1 MQAALPFF
9 IADGAQSQGQQF
21 LRLQYGINIAG
32 IPLRI
37 TKGSIRQCFGDA
49 GRLYAQCV
57 SCLCHGCRGLVQHND
72 MVSQTFFL
80 QVCFCFFKGH
90 FPTSPLLFGNG
101 PDPCGQTSCTFNAG
115 IRNNDHRTGRLNFI
129 QICKHLHLQ
138 LVVVQNIALA
148 GKVSLFPPPLQ
159 RNRYPAF
166 RGRWRQPV
174 PPVLRCSF
182 YSPLS
187 LMNRS
192 LFDIIIKF
200 L

>member
-32 IPLRI
+32 ITLRI
-37 TKGSIRQCFGDA
+37 TKGSSRQRFGNT

-72 MVSQTFFL
+72 MVSQTFFF
-80 QVCFCFFKGH
+80 QVCFCFFKGP

-101 PDPCGQTSCTFNAG
+101 PDPCRQTSCTFNAG
-115 IRNNDHRTGRLNFI
+115 IRNDDHRTGRLYFI

-138 LVVVQNIALA
+138 LVVV
-148 GKVSLFPPPLQ
+148 
-159 RNRYPAF
+159 
-166 RGRWRQPV
+166 
-174 PPVLRCSF
+174 
-182 YSPLS
+182 
-187 LMNRS
+187 
-192 LFDIIIKF
+192 
-200 L
+200 